1 MRVLL
6 TLEDFPQDSANCG
19 NCTRKGGACERTKN
33 NKQQHNGY
41 LFGIGGDDIE
51 RHPNLEEFAIKSM
64 KSYDELDDM
73 AIEELGGYDYL
84 MKECYNEW

>member
-1 MRVLL
+1 MRVLI

-41 LFGIGGDDIE
+41 RFGIGGEPTGIIY
-51 RHPNLEEFAIKSM
+51 RCPNYTGRYENVK
-64 KSYDELDDM
+64 D
-73 AIEELGGYDYL
+73 
-84 MKECYNEW
+84 KEG